1 MKKSITYLPKRK
13 QEDLNFLVKEI
24 IKRLPQTEM
33 IILFGSYAR
42 NEYVD
47 YDERVEFG
55 ITTSFMSDYDIYV
68 ITTGIA
74 DTKAGNILDNIDD
87 LYYKNPEYQTPVNF
101 INDDIKVINKA
112 LEEGRY
118 FYTQVKQEGVLL
130 YDSGKFKLARRRKL
144 KFDEIQ
150 KQAQEYFDDK
160 FKEAN
165 EFLIDANNAYNRG
178 NYRRA
183 SFHLHQACE
192 NYYYAI
198 RLAFTLRSN
207 KQHNL
212 NKLSASVK
220 RHSGELAHV
229 FPRNTIEEKRLF
241 NLLKDAYIQ
250 ARYNPDFVVTKEDI
264 NALVPKVELLR
275 DITRQICEAKI
286 QEYEELAKL

>member
-1 MKKSITYLPKRK
+1 MKKSIAYLPKRK
-13 QEDLNFLVKEI
+13 QEDLYFLVREI
-24 IKRLPQTEM
+24 NKRLPQAEM

-42 NEYVD
+42 NEFVD
-47 YDERVEFG
+47 YDERIEYG
-55 ITTSFMSDYDIYV
+55 IPTSFMSDYDIYV
-68 ITTGIA
+68 VTSGIA
-74 DTKAGNILDNIDD
+74 DAKAGNILDNIDD
-87 LYYKNPEYQTPVNF
+87 LYYKNPDYQTPVNF

-118 FYTQVKQEGVLL
+118 FYTQVKQEGIVL

-144 KFDEIQ
+144 NFKEIQ

-160 FKEAN
+160 FETAN
-165 EFLIDANNAYNRG
+165 DFLDGANYYYQNEKYKM
-178 NYRRA
+178 A

-212 NKLSASVK
+212 NKLTASVK
-220 RHSGELAHV
+220 RHSEKLAEV
-229 FPRNTIEEKRLF
+229 FPLNTTEEKWLF
-241 NLLKDAYIQ
+241 NLLKEAYIQ

-264 NALVPKVELLR
+264 DALVPKVELLR
-275 DITRQICEAKI
+275 DITKQICEAKI
-286 QEYEELAKL
+286 KEYGERE